1 MKRFG
6 GLLPC
11 KADLERLGLSG
22 LVCQMNCHPEA
33 FAHIE
38 QERRT
43 RNQQRVVARAELL
56 ATLNGGFLTT
66 KQWLENNGYND
77 VLLLRRLRPKL
88 LLHLTMANLDNKI
101 FPAGSKWVPVVF
113 KLARQNRGSLPC
125 LDWLKHKGFGPMVR
139 AIKRHRKMFKQLR
152 RTADEYGMAKDA
164 RNQGQQEHGLLGM
177 DFRLECWLLILGP
190 HFVNS
195 NELKTRQSKGTHSK
209 INTMKRKAPGIL
221 PNPHWLEDN
230 GYSGLTQAMRQHPMA
245 FAHIRQN
252 SRRGKQPEQWVSE
265 AEKLAKKYGRLPH
278 PSWLQANGY
287 HGLDDAR
294 RKHPT
299 RLVTSHK
306 TKRNGR

>member
-56 ATLNGGFLTT
+56 ATLNGGFLPT

-88 LLHLTMANLDNKI
+88 LHLTMANLDNKI
-101 FPAGSKWVPVVF
+101 FPAGSKWVPVAL

-139 AIKRHRKMFKQLR
+139 AIKRHRKMFQAIKKNGR
-152 RTADEYGMAKDA
+152 RVWNGKGCTKPRSA
-164 RNQGQQEHGLLGM
+164 RAWLTRNGFSSRMLVANPRAA
-177 DFRLECWLLILGP
+177 FRRIP
-190 HFVNS
+190 MNS
-195 NELKTRQSKGTHSK
+195 
-209 INTMKRKAPGIL
+209 
-221 PNPHWLEDN
+221 
-230 GYSGLTQAMRQHPMA
+230 
-245 FAHIRQN
+245 
-252 SRRGKQPEQWVSE
+252 
-265 AEKLAKKYGRLPH
+265 KLAK
-278 PSWLQANGY
+278 
-287 HGLDDAR
+287 AR
-294 RKHPT
+294 VRTARSTP
-299 RLVTSHK
+299 
-306 TKRNGR
+306 